1 MRRGTEAL
9 RIELPWPP
17 SANSIWRRS
26 GRRMHLSAKALR
38 YHADVMAAVLAVRAD
53 RKLAGRICVS
63 LAAYPPDRRK
73 RDIDNLVK
81 PTLDALTK
89 AGVWLDD
96 EQVEELT
103 IRRLNVS
110 RGGKLVA
117 EIYERK
123 AACE

>member
-1 MRRGTEAL
+1 
-9 RIELPWPP
+9 
-17 SANSIWRRS
+17 
-26 GRRMHLSAKALR
+26 MHLSAKAVR
-38 YHADVMAAVLAVRAD
+38 FHAGVMAAVLAVRGD
-53 RKLAGRICVS
+53 RKLSGRICVC
-63 LAAYPPDRRK
+63 LEAYPPDRRK

-110 RGGKLVA
+110 RGGLLVA

-123 AACE
+123 GGGE

>member
-1 MRRGTEAL
+1 LE
-9 RIELPWPP
+9 
-17 SANSIWRRS
+17 
-26 GRRMHLSAKALR
+26 
-38 YHADVMAAVLAVRAD
+38 
-53 RKLAGRICVS
+53 
-63 LAAYPPDRRK
+63 AYPPDRRK

-110 RGGKLVA
+110 RGGLLVA

-123 AACE
+123 GGGE